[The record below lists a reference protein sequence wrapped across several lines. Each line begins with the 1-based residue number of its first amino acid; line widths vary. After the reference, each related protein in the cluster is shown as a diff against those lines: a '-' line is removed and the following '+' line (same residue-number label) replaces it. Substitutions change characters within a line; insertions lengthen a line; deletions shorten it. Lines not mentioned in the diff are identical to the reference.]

1 MESQVLLVRR
11 SHSAAAVAPHH
22 QHGYRLAGG
31 MKRLGGACPIP
42 SSLGKQQWQF
52 RVEKRVTLRPPKRTS
67 AVEVRAKKSALDFK
81 LPGSLKL
88 KKGEP
93 EDDEET
99 TAGSGTKKFGTAKLP
114 GTVKL
119 PGTMKLPG
127 TQRSRRKDNNVVFVA
142 GATGKVGRRV
152 VRELVQL
159 GFTVR
164 AGVRDV
170 EKAQF
175 LVEFAAGEPAEEEE
189 EETEEKPEAKPN
201 LWASFAPGKLFGFLG
216 SFKKAA
222 GVDLVEVDLERSEEI
237 EDAIGNAGIVVCAIG
252 ASEKEALNV
261 TAPYRIDYK
270 ATENLINAA
279 TDAKVNHFVLVT
291 SLGTQKVGWPAAV
304 LNLFWGVLVWK
315 AKAEKAL
322 LSSGIPFTIVRPGG
336 MEKPTDA
343 FKETHNLVLDIADS
357 RFGGQVSS
365 LQVAELIGGVVSNLK
380 LSQNKIVEVV
390 AETTAPLRPIEDL
403 LAELPSI
410 DDVEAEKEAATQ
422 KISAKKAADEE
433 EKLAKIEE
441 AKAAKQREEEEKLA
455 KKRELEA
462 AKQRE
467 EEERIAAE
475 EKRAAEQAKAEALR
489 QKLQKEYVVAKEREE
504 EAKRTAEEAR
514 LEKEVL
520 EKRVAELRSKAEA
533 AAQAAKEAKA
543 VEAAVLAAI
552 REGTTLSD
560 KEKRDVVAAL
570 RAEEKSK
577 KEAEAKAKAAE
588 ERAKK
593 EAETKAIREAEAAK
607 VEAEKKR
614 QAAEAKIVAEGE
626 RAAKAEADLKAKAE
640 ADKKAKAEAEKRE
653 AEEKAKAAAKA
664 KEEAEKKAKAAA
676 KAKEEAEE
684 KAKIEAAEKK
694 AEDEKLKA
702 EAEAKAKEEKLK
714 AEAKAKA
721 KAEEEAKLKA
731 EAEAKAK
738 AKEEEEAKLKA
749 EAEAKAKAK
758 EEEEKLKAKAEA
770 KAKEERLK
778 AQAEAKA
785 KDATEAKAA
794 AEQEK
799 VKEVQV
805 VASGD
810 VFSEKKATQPFRWP
824 WQKEQEPVVSEPVVQ
839 AAVTE
844 EGVEEKVDELPRT
857 SKPLSPY
864 AQYPGLKPP
873 TSPSPSPPE
882 VEVKANEAV
891 ENLAEVVVNTA
902 KVVEENVPVVPSPEV
917 VEAAKAAAEELQR
930 LAAQAAAEVKA
941 REESA
946 LEKARATTATF
957 LWPWQKQSAPENQT
971 VTDQSP
977 VVSSSSTSV
986 QDELPRSNRPLS
998 PYTRYPGLKPPTSPT
1013 PSPPIS
1019 VSKSVTE
1026 ELASN
1031 NGRELDVVEHG
1042 RFVDF
1047 KPPSS
1052 PTPSPA
1058 PSVEDNGSVLT
1069 AEVEAREQNTAPKAQ
1084 ETTEG
1089 KFFWPWQKREPEPLP
1104 EVEEEA
1110 PLPEPEP
1117 EAEPASILTAATAA
1131 IEKMPL
1137 SSTDLPRTSRPLSP
1151 YWRYPDLKPPTSP
1164 TPSPPRGKLEEKPVE
1179 EQVAQEL

>member
-22 QHGYRLAGG
+22 QHWYRLAGG

-52 RVEKRVTLRPPKRTS
+52 RVEKRVTLRPPRRTS
-67 AVEVRAKKSALDFK
+67 AVEVRAKKPGLDFK

-99 TAGSGTKKFGTAKLP
+99 TAASGTKKFGTAKLP
-114 GTVKL
+114 GTV
-119 PGTMKLPG
+119 KLPG

-189 EETEEKPEAKPN
+189 EEEEAEEKPEAKPN

-216 SFKKAA
+216 SSKKAA

-237 EDAIGNAGIVVCAIG
+237 EDAIGNAGIVVCTIG

-343 FKETHNLVLDIADS
+343 FKETHNLVLDIAES

-422 KISAKKAADEE
+422 KIIAKKAADEE

-514 LEKEVL
+514 LEKEEL

-552 REGTTLSD
+552 REGKTLSD
-560 KEKRDVVAAL
+560 REKRDVVAAL

-593 EAETKAIREAEAAK
+593 EAEIKAIREAEAVK
-607 VEAEKKR
+607 VESEKKR
-614 QAAEAKIVAEGE
+614 QAAEAKIVAEAE

-676 KAKEEAEE
+676 KAKEEAEKIAKAEAKAKEEAEE
-684 KAKIEAAEKK
+684 KAKIEAEEKK
-694 AEDEKLKA
+694 AEDEKRKA

-714 AEAKAKA
+714 AEAKAR
-721 KAEEEAKLKA
+721 AEEEEKLKA

-738 AKEEEEAKLKA
+738 AKEEEEEEKLKA
-749 EAEAKAKAK
+749 EAEAKAKEDK
-758 EEEEKLKAKAEA
+758 EKLKAQAQA
-770 KAKEERLK
+770 KAKE
-778 AQAEAKA
+778 AA
-785 KDATEAKAA
+785 EAKAA

-810 VFSEKKATQPFRWP
+810 VFSEKKPTQPFLWP
-824 WQKEQEPVVSEPVVQ
+824 WQKEPEPEVSEPVVQ

-844 EGVEEKVDELPRT
+844 EVVEEKVDELPRT

-864 AQYPGLKPP
+864 AQYPDLKPP
-873 TSPSPSPPE
+873 TSPTPSPPELQAKALE
-882 VEVKANEAV
+882 VEVKAIEAV

-902 KVVEENVPVVPSPEV
+902 KVVEENAPVVPSPEV
-917 VEAAKAAAEELQR
+917 VEAAKAAEEELQR
-930 LAAQAAAEVKA
+930 LAAQAASEAKA
-941 REESA
+941 REEAA

-1031 NGRELDVVEHG
+1031 NGLVNL
-1042 RFVDF
+1042 

-1069 AEVEAREQNTAPKAQ
+1069 AEVEASEQNTAPKAQ

-1089 KFFWPWQKREPEPLP
+1089 KFFWPWHKREPEPLP

-1110 PLPEPEP
+1110 PLSEPEP
-1117 EAEPASILTAATAA
+1117 KPKAEPASILTAATAV
-1131 IEKMPL
+1131 IEKTPL

-1164 TPSPPRGKLEEKPVE
+1164 TPSPPRGKLEEKPV
-1179 EQVAQEL
+1179 